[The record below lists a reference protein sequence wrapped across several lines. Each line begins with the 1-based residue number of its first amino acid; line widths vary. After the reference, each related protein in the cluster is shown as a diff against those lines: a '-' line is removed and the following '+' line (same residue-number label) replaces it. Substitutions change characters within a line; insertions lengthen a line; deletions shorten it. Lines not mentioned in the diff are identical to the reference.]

1 MNLVPIFLKRTT
13 FPGRGSFSPGESS
26 LHGRPRSANLLSHSL
41 RIGRNNP
48 PFPADPLA
56 HPAARSRRP
65 GSLGAS
71 PHHEDYHMKRPL
83 RLALVLSA
91 VAAVGQLLSAP
102 SKAQPPDGPD
112 FPFPDGM
119 RRPDPMIL
127 EYQNITKGAK
137 AHEGLFKL
145 YQKEDKLYAEL
156 MPQHFNKNLL
166 VPIAVARGA
175 GMGGSTLNFEEQWVV
190 FFKRVGNQV

>member
-1 MNLVPIFLKRTT
+1 
-13 FPGRGSFSPGESS
+13 
-26 LHGRPRSANLLSHSL
+26 
-41 RIGRNNP
+41 
-48 PFPADPLA
+48 
-56 HPAARSRRP
+56 
-65 GSLGAS
+65 
-71 PHHEDYHMKRPL
+71 
-83 RLALVLSA
+83 
-91 VAAVGQLLSAP
+91 
-102 SKAQPPDGPD
+102 
-112 FPFPDGM
+112 FPDGM

-190 FFKRVGNQV
+190 FFKRVGNQVHLIRKNVHYKANSGSPTAKAVDITYADSVLLSLRIAGINQSTQAVLINLNDIFMSDFAELRIGRFDPSRSVWHK